1 MRSVVTW
8 LVLGGWCAAVPAAV
22 LAQTNSIVLEQILV
36 KVNGEIITK
45 TQLEERQVQF
55 LRNQGMQG
63 RLDENTSDADLE
75 RLLSEATPQMI
86 VDAIDEML
94 LVQHGKERAS
104 GSTRTGSA
112 ASSRTSRSRTTSKPM
127 RNSTRSWPSRG

>member
-8 LVLGGWCAAVPAAV
+8 LVLGTWCAAVPAAI

-55 LRNQGMQG
+55 LRNQRTQG
-63 RLDENTSDADLE
+63 TLDENTSNADME

-86 VDAIDEML
+86 MDAI
-94 LVQHGKERAS
+94 
-104 GSTRTGSA
+104 STRTGSA
-112 ASSRTSRSRTTSKPM
+112 ASSRTSRNRTTSKPM
-127 RNSTRSWPSRG
+127 RNSTRS